1 MARTRHTMA
10 AVACLWAAILV
21 GGVTTHAQT
30 TQPSPEPAQTSNPI
44 VVIARHGQSLRGKVD
59 SFPIL
64 LLRGT
69 QEQRGEAHGF
79 LAAKEIIGVCD
90 ATAGF
95 LKQGSY
101 AAGKP
106 ANPWEQGIE
115 AVARF
120 TFPPRFEAELRGMLR
135 GIEMALPNEQD
146 RQVPALGRA
155 ITLEDLKLLQAGE
168 VFELMRCSQFSA
180 WGPLT
185 GDGQPIVGRNWDYP
199 PLYSMDYACVLAI
212 EPAEKELS
220 PTLDAVCFG
229 MIGSGLA
236 TINHD
241 GVYAA
246 ANDGGISEKGVIVD
260 QPMPAGLLLREVME
274 TSPRDKVVED
284 FAEALKN
291 HCVLG
296 LLFHMVV
303 PDSGGRRGP
312 STIVEYHP
320 RDGGQINLRRT
331 EPKLPTA
338 LVMTN

>member
-1 MARTRHTMA
+1 MLRTKLTAM
-10 AVACLWAAILV
+10 AVACLWVVFFV
-21 GGVTTHAQT
+21 GGMTAHAQT
-30 TQPSPEPAQTSNPI
+30 TQPSAESAQASPPI
-44 VVIARHGQSLRGKVD
+44 VVIARHGQSLRGTVD
-59 SFPIL
+59 GFPIL

-69 QEQRGEAHGF
+69 QEERGEAHGF

-95 LKQGSY
+95 LKQGSD

-120 TFPPRFEAELRGMLR
+120 AFPLRCVAELRGMLR

-146 RQVPALGRA
+146 RQIPSLGRA

-185 GDGQPIVGRNWDYP
+185 DDGEPIVGRNWDYP

-220 PTLDAVCFG
+220 
-229 MIGSGLA
+229 
-236 TINHD
+236 
-241 GVYAA
+241 
-246 ANDGGISEKGVIVD
+246 
-260 QPMPAGLLLREVME
+260 
-274 TSPRDKVVED
+274 
-284 FAEALKN
+284 
-291 HCVLG
+291 
-296 LLFHMVV
+296 
-303 PDSGGRRGP
+303 
-312 STIVEYHP
+312 
-320 RDGGQINLRRT
+320 
-331 EPKLPTA
+331 
-338 LVMTN
+338 